1 MERLTH
7 EADFGLEDWEETLF
21 FVPSDPNGSYNILDI
36 AKQQGKPEFDKILI
50 EISLRLAAIENIL
63 GDNYDMERLKTILS
77 KCITLR
83 QEVAEKMKL
92 VGNVTVERLRE
103 IMEAER
109 MRNHEV

>member
-21 FVPSDPNGSYNILDI
+21 LVPSDPYGAYNILDI
-36 AKQQGKPEFDKILI
+36 AKQQGNSEFDKILI

-63 GDNYDMERLKTILS
+63 GDNYDLDRLK
-77 KCITLR
+77 
-83 QEVAEKMKL
+83 
-92 VGNVTVERLRE
+92 E